1 MKRRQMSNSKRAI
14 ARRNRER
21 KALFQEALADGYTSR
36 RDIYKAMGI
45 SGLELTEFFE
55 DNKKMYKLYCESR
68 RQLRDVA
75 LDNIT
80 DVVHDTTH
88 PKNYDASKF
97 IVQNYNTDLDVVLD
111 EKGEDS
117 VSATI
122 EASEGSG
129 IIIQFDTKKK
139 EGEKE

>member
-14 ARRNRER
+14 DKRNRER
-21 KALFQEALADGYTSR
+21 KASFQEALADGYTSR

-55 DNKKMYKLYCESR
+55 ENKKMYKLYCESR

-97 IVQNYNTDLDVVLD
+97 IVQNYNTDLDIVLD
-111 EKGEDS
+111 EKGDDS

-122 EASEGSG
+122 ETSEGSG

-139 EGEKE
+139 EDDKE

>member
-1 MKRRQMSNSKRAI
+1 MTRKRMSNSKRAI
-14 ARRNRER
+14 DKRNRER
-21 KALFQEALADGYTSR
+21 KESFQEALADGYTSR

-80 DVVHDTTH
+80 DVVHDTAH
-88 PKNYDASKF
+88 PKNYD
-97 IVQNYNTDLDVVLD
+97 TEL
-111 EKGEDS
+111 
-117 VSATI
+117 
-122 EASEGSG
+122 
-129 IIIQFDTKKK
+129 
-139 EGEKE
+139 

>member
-1 MKRRQMSNSKRAI
+1 MGKPMSNSKRAI
-14 ARRNRER
+14 AKRNRIR
-21 KALFQEALADGYTSR
+21 KALFQDALADGHTSR

-45 SGLELTEFFE
+45 SGLELTDFFE
-55 DNKKMYKLYCESR
+55 ENKKMYKLYCESR

-97 IVQNYNTDLDVVLD
+97 IVQNYDTDLDVVLD
-111 EKGEDS
+111 EKGEDNI
-117 VSATI
+117 SATL
-122 EASEGSG
+122 SHTSGSG
-129 IIIQFDTKKK
+129 IVIQFDTKKK
-139 EGEKE
+139 EDEKE

>member
-1 MKRRQMSNSKRAI
+1 MKRKQMSNSKRAI
-14 ARRNRER
+14 DKRNRER
-21 KALFQEALADGYTSR
+21 KELFQEALADGHTSR

-80 DVVHDTTH
+80 DVVHNTKH

-97 IVQNYNTDLDVVLD
+97 IVQNFNTDLDVVLD
-111 EKGEDS
+111 EKGDGSTVGGAS
-117 VSATI
+117 VNL
-122 EASEGSG
+122 GSG
-129 IIIQFDTKKK
+129 VVIKFTKQDS
-139 EGEKE
+139 EKED

>member
-1 MKRRQMSNSKRAI
+1 MSNSKRAI
-14 ARRNRER
+14 DKRNRER
-21 KALFQEALADGYTSR
+21 KASFQEALADGYTSR

-55 DNKKMYKLYCESR
+55 ENKKMYKLYCESR

-97 IVQNYNTDLDVVLD
+97 IVQNYNTDLDIVLD
-111 EKGEDS
+111 EKGDDS

>member
-1 MKRRQMSNSKRAI
+1 MRRKSMSNSKRAI
-14 ARRNRER
+14 DKRNRER
-21 KALFQEALADGYTSR
+21 KASFQEALADGYTSR

-55 DNKKMYKLYCESR
+55 ENKKMYKLYCESR

-97 IVQNYNTDLDVVLD
+97 IVQNYNTDLDIVLD
-111 EKGEDS
+111 EKGDDS

-122 EASEGSG
+122 ETSEGSG